1 MGKIVANVILSLD
14 GVMQAPGRADED
26 PRGGFSRGGW
36 AVPYF
41 DPVMAADAAAGM
53 AEIPDLL
60 FGRRTYEDFYAV
72 WPKRTN
78 NPFTEVLNQSRKY
91 VASRTLE
98 EPLPWSNSTLLRGEA
113 ASTVAALKE
122 RSPRDLLVLG
132 SGLLLQALL
141 QRGLVDELRLSIHPL
156 ILGSGKRLFHDGG
169 PYVPLALV
177 ESKATTTGVLIA
189 TYRLAT

>member
-1 MGKIVANVILSLD
+1 MGKIAANVILSLD
-14 GVMQAPGRADED
+14 GVMEAPGRPDED
-26 PRGGFSRGGW
+26 TRGGFSRGGW

-41 DPVMAADAAAGM
+41 DPVMAGDAAAGM
-53 AEIPDLL
+53 AEMPDLL
-60 FGRRTYEDFYAV
+60 FGRRTYEDFYSV

-98 EPLPWSNSTLLRGEA
+98 EPLPWPNSTLLRGDA
-113 ASTVAALKE
+113 AATVAALKE
-122 RSPRDLLVLG
+122 RSPKDLLVLG
-132 SGLLLQALL
+132 SGMLLQSLL

-169 PYVPLALV
+169 PYVLLTLV
-177 ESKATTTGVLIA
+177 ESKTTTTGVIMA
-189 TYRLAT
+189 TYRPTS